1 MKETKENAQPKP
13 RAKFYV
19 EKNSALVH
27 AAVIFMALSAV
38 FRLVGCWGMWGDQFF
53 AASQIGLPLVCNLLF
68 ILFILLLGGR
78 AFWTTSLPVILGVVF
93 FIIKSFT
100 FDSWLHT
107 VLCILLY
114 MLVAVLYSAT
124 AFGIIRTKWLLVPLL
139 GLPFIYH
146 VAVEDAAALRA
157 GTVTFAAG
165 MQEVSVLC
173 IMLAL
178 LFTALAMKKRK
189 TIEDVELPKIKD
201 PKVIVPA
208 KPAAD
213 AAAPAPEPAAAP
225 ASAPETADSAEDAPA
240 QESAAT
246 PAESAAPDV
255 EASPAPAADGTADAP
270 ADNSDE
276 PSSGV
281 HI

>member
-1 MKETKENAQPKP
+1 MKETKNNAQPRP
-13 RAKFYV
+13 HARFYV
-19 EKNSALVH
+19 ERNSALVH
-27 AAVIFMALSAV
+27 TAVIFMALSAV
-38 FRLVGCWGMWGDQFF
+38 FRLIGCWGMWGDQFF

-68 ILFILLLGGR
+68 ILLLLLLGER

-114 MLVAVLYSAT
+114 MLVAVLYAAT
-124 AFGIIRTKWLLVPLL
+124 AFGVIRTKWLLVPLF

-146 VAVEDAAALRA
+146 VVVEDAAALRA

-173 IMLAL
+173 IMLAM
-178 LFTALAMKKRK
+178 LFTALAMKKRN
-189 TIEDVELPKIKD
+189 TIEEVELPKIKD

-213 AAAPAPEPAAAP
+213 TEVAVQESTAVPEQEDSSAAIAPADAAAP
-225 ASAPETADSAEDAPA
+225 SADTDAD
-240 QESAAT
+240 T
-246 PAESAAPDV
+246 
-255 EASPAPAADGTADAP
+255 AADTATGKG
-270 ADNSDE
+270 SD
-276 PSSGV
+276 PLSGV

>member
-124 AFGIIRTKWLLVPLL
+124 AFGIIRTKWLLVPLF

-157 GTVTFAAG
+157 ETVTFAAG

-201 PKVIVPA
+201 PKVIIPA

-213 AAAPAPEPAAAP
+213 AAAPAPET
-225 ASAPETADSAEDAPA
+225 ASATADSAADAPA
-240 QESAAT
+240 QESAAA
-246 PAESAAPDV
+246 PAESAVPNAEV
-255 EASPAPAADGTADAP
+255 SPAPAADAP
-270 ADNSDE
+270 ADNSDG

>member
-38 FRLVGCWGMWGDQFF
+38 FRLVGCWGMWGNQFF

-78 AFWTTSLPVILGVVF
+78 AFWTTLLPVILGVVF

-100 FDSWLHT
+100 LDSWLHT

-124 AFGIIRTKWLLVPLL
+124 AFGIIRTKWLLVPLF

-208 KPAAD
+208 KPAD
-213 AAAPAPEPAAAP
+213 AAASAPEPAAAP

>member
-1 MKETKENAQPKP
+1 MKETKENVQPKP

-68 ILFILLLGGR
+68 ILFILLIGGR

-124 AFGIIRTKWLLVPLL
+124 AFGIIRTKWLLVPLF
-139 GLPFIYH
+139 GLPFVYH
-146 VAVEDAAALRA
+146 IAVEDAAALRA

-208 KPAAD
+208 KPAAE
-213 AAAPAPEPAAAP
+213 AAVTATEPAAVP
-225 ASAPETADSAEDAPA
+225 AAAPETADSAADAPA
-240 QESAAT
+240 QESAAA
-246 PAESAAPDV
+246 PAESAAPDA
-255 EASPAPAADGTADAP
+255 EASPAPAADNTADAP